1 MTLPAL
7 LASLARCRVYDLG
20 LTLAPGIPHGPT
32 HSPFLYSLIKKHGQ
46 VVYRDGVSAAGDLFS
61 MGVHVGTHV
70 DALGHVSKDGR
81 LHGGVVAEEVQ
92 SFAEGLGRGG
102 AHELVPFVGRGVLLD
117 LPRLRGR
124 EVLAADDAI
133 GARDLEQACETQ
145 HVGVEAGDVVLVR
158 TGWTRYWP
166 DHDRYHANPA
176 PGVTLD
182 GARWLAGRGVRGAG
196 ADTYAFEKVP
206 ASGLA
211 VHVAL
216 LVEHGIPIIE
226 MLDLE
231 ALARDGAGEF
241 LFIAVPL
248 KLQGATGSPVR
259 PLALVAP

>member
-1 MTLPAL
+1 MTMKAM

-20 LTLAPGIPHGPT
+20 LALAPGIPHGPT

-70 DALGHVSKDGR
+70 DALGHVSKGGR
-81 LHGGVVAEEVQ
+81 LHGGIVAEEVQ
-92 SFAEGLGRGG
+92 SFAGGLARGG
-102 AHELVPFVGRGVLLD
+102 AHELAPFLCRGVLLD

-124 EVLAADDAI
+124 EVLEGDDGI
-133 GARDLEQACETQ
+133 GAQDFEKACEAQ
-145 HVGVEAGDVVLVR
+145 RVGVEAGDVVLVR

-176 PGVTLD
+176 PGVALD
-182 GARWLAGRGVRGAG
+182 GAGWLAERKVRGVG

-231 ALARDGAGEF
+231 ALAHDGAHEF
-241 LFIAVPL
+241 LFIAIPL
-248 KLQGATGSPVR
+248 KLVGATGSPVR
-259 PLALVAP
+259 PLALVGP